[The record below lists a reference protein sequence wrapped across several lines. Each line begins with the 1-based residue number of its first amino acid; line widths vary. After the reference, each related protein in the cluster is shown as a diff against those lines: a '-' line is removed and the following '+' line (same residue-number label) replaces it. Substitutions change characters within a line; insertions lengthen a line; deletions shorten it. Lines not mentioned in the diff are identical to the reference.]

1 VFTKHEDYMEFQSQ
15 VRGKELIGYYN
26 FNKIGTSSQTEATDQ
41 HLKIWKNRITQDH
54 SISFYAS
61 LAKSAIDQ
69 EFPISMLK
77 HDVKSEDDMTVRL
90 DFVIVEESKGRL
102 FKKHS
107 RSSTGR
113 SVGSSVS
120 SSGKYQ
126 LLWISCM
133 PTLTDVEIAPSV
145 FSQPPMPR
153 HQMTMTTVTD
163 SRMSVISTGSET
175 SQTQTDGS
183 KSGLSPLETLA
194 KKMKYVDIEFSDED
208 GQNILPGC

>member
-1 VFTKHEDYMEFQSQ
+1 MFTKHEDYMEFQSQ

-26 FNKIGTSSQTEATDQ
+26 FNKIGTSSQTEAIDQ

-113 SVGSSVS
+113 SVGSSMS

-126 LLWISCM
+126 YFGYLACLLSL
-133 PTLTDVEIAPSV
+133 TL
-145 FSQPPMPR
+145 
-153 HQMTMTTVTD
+153 
-163 SRMSVISTGSET
+163 
-175 SQTQTDGS
+175 
-183 KSGLSPLETLA
+183 K
-194 KKMKYVDIEFSDED
+194 
-208 GQNILPGC
+208 